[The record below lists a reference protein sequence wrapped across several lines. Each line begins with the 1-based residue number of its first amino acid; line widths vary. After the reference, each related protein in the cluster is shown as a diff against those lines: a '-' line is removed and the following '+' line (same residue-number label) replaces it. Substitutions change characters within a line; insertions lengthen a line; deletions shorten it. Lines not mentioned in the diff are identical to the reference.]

1 MSTCLSCGVGNF
13 SLPQQTT
20 CQICA
25 AGFYQTAQSSSMCTS
40 CVGGTFSSTPGST
53 LCYAC
58 ITGNYSATYGPTSCF
73 VCESGTVMR
82 MNIAGSCGS
91 NFNSP
96 CAATQSSTSRSAN
109 YAVDGSKSMD
119 SYSETQK
126 EWQPWLKID
135 PGATRKVTGLIC
147 IPNDASIGPRCRA

>member
-58 ITGNYSATYGPTSCF
+58 ITGNYSATY
-73 VCESGTVMR
+73 
-82 MNIAGSCGS
+82 GSCGS